1 MNAVSAIQTRSLGKR
16 YGSVWA
22 LHDCSF
28 DVPAGSVTAL
38 VGPNG
43 AGKSTLLQLLSGLSK
58 PTTGEAHLLGV
69 SVRDQWQLV
78 LPRVGFVAQDHPLER
93 GFTVAEML
101 KMGQKLNPAWNNE
114 LALSWIERLDIPL
127 RRKVNRISGGQQA
140 QVALALA
147 LGKQPNVLILDE
159 PVAALDPLARRD
171 FFSSL
176 MSAVSERDLTVLLSS
191 HILGD
196 LERVCDHLLV
206 LADGRIRLAGS
217 IDGILATH
225 RVLSGP
231 QSDATA
237 ISRHYEIVEERHTG
251 RQSTFIVRSPNRLF
265 DARWLVEA
273 LSLEEIVLA
282 YLSRHHQVRA
292 AS

>member
-1 MNAVSAIQTRSLGKR
+1 M
-16 YGSVWA
+16 WA
-22 LHDCSF
+22 LHDCSLE
-28 DVPAGSVTAL
+28 VPSGSVTAL

-43 AGKSTLLQLLSGLSK
+43 AGKSTLLQLLAGLSR
-58 PTTGEAHLLGV
+58 PTTGDAHLLGM
-69 SVRDQWQLV
+69 SVRDQWQRV
-78 LPRVGFVAQDHPLER
+78 LPRLGFVAQDHPLER

-101 KMGQKLNPAWNNE
+101 KMGQKLNPTWDNA
-114 LALSWIERLDIPL
+114 LAMSWIETLAIPL
-127 RRKVNRISGGQQA
+127 DRKVHKLSGGQQA

-147 LGKQPNVLILDE
+147 LGKQPDLLILDE

-171 FFSSL
+171 FLSSL
-176 MSAVSERDLTVLLSS
+176 MSAVTERNLTVLLSS

-206 LADGRIRLAGS
+206 LAGGQIRLAGS
-217 IDGILATH
+217 IDAILATH

-231 QSDATA
+231 QTDATA
-237 ISRHYEIVEERHTG
+237 IGRLYEIVEERHVG
-251 RQSTFIVRSPNRLF
+251 RQSTFVVRSPGQLF
-265 DARWLVEA
+265 DAKWQVDA

-282 YLSRHHQVRA
+282 YLSQQHRLKA